1 MRIYIKCMYGGQGL
15 ISVEEY
21 FAAELSIDSQR
32 ANSEEELLKLVA
44 KLEKLEKYKLKV
56 KKSATTEQNKKN
68 GPVKKYETVWSSI

>member
-1 MRIYIKCMYGGQGL
+1 MRIYIKRMYGGQGL

-56 KKSATTEQNKKN
+56 KKSAITEQNKKKWTN
-68 GPVKKYETVWSSI
+68 

>member
-1 MRIYIKCMYGGQGL
+1 MRIYIKCMYGGQVL

-21 FAAELSIDSQR
+21 FAAELRSIDSYR

-56 KKSATTEQNKKN
+56 KKSATTE
-68 GPVKKYETVWSSI
+68 